1 MHNIHYIYI
10 QYFIYIYIQYFIYIY
25 THNIHYIYIPRIF
38 MKVAIMF
45 FSSHRDTGWAS
56 GARRDSKVPSSVPK
70 LLKDCRVFLANND
83 FLQ

>member
-1 MHNIHYIYI
+1 
-10 QYFIYIYIQYFIYIY
+10 
-25 THNIHYIYIPRIF
+25 

-70 LLKDCRVFLANND
+70 LLKDCRVFLAHND